1 MIAATGSEFGGFIG
15 LIVGLLVLA
24 LAVMWLIFPVLVLSK
39 FNELLKIDREIMK
52 DQREVRAALL
62 SANAAQSEI
71 AKALQWM
78 VNNWKQESSK
88 PPDQPPPVSGERTS
102 YSVYDD
108 AGNVIKT
115 HEHKG
120 DFSEP

>member
-1 MIAATGSEFGGFIG
+1 MSTTSTIAATGSELGGVLG
-15 LIVGLLVLA
+15 LIVGLLVLV

-39 FNELLKIDREIMK
+39 FNELLKT
-52 DQREVRAALL
+52 QRAIHRALL
-62 SANAAQSEI
+62 AANTVRDEI